1 MEMTNTM
8 ADGRLKNSIR
18 NTISGITSRVITIFF
33 PFIIRTV
40 IIKKIGMEYAGLNGL
55 FSSVL
60 MMLSISELGFGSA
73 LIYSMYKP
81 IAEADDDKV
90 CALLNFYKKVYR
102 IIGCIIL
109 IFGLILLPFVRSF
122 INGDVPS
129 DINVYV
135 LYLVFLLNTV
145 IGYFAFAYKSSLLTA
160 SQRSDISNRIS
171 ICVSLAMYAAQL
183 TVLWFLK
190 NYMAYVILSPVF
202 TVITNIVQSFVVDKV
217 YPQYRCRGSLE
228 KGEIKEIY
236 KNVFAL
242 FGEKVGWTVLLS
254 TDTIVISSTLGLMAV
269 ACYNNYYM
277 IISAVRNLV
286 MVIFD
291 SIRPSVGNSM
301 VTESLEKNYKDFNK
315 ITSLFIWISGFC
327 SISMICLF
335 QPFMRVWVGE
345 EYLLSKA
352 TVVMFGVYFF
362 GWKMLDVLVL
372 YQDAAGLWW
381 YSKSRPYVV
390 SILNILG
397 DILLVHI
404 FGLDGVVF
412 ATLFTSVCMS
422 YPWLLRVLFKRYF
435 KNTPWDY
442 LKRLSLQ
449 CLVVAAAA
457 LLTYLLCYHVIIGY
471 SFAKF
476 VIRTAICA
484 VIPNFIF
491 LFTIG
496 KKSGVHE
503 IISKVTNG
511 RI

>member
-1 MEMTNTM
+1 MSE
-8 ADGRLKNSIR
+8 GRLKNSIR
-18 NTISGITSRVITIFF
+18 NTISGIASRIITILF
-33 PFIIRTV
+33 PFIVRTV

-73 LIYSMYKP
+73 LVYSMYKP
-81 IAEADDDKV
+81 IAEADTDKV

-102 IIGCIIL
+102 IVGCAIL
-109 IFGLILLPFVRSF
+109 TLGLALLPFIRSF
-122 INGDVPS
+122 INGDVPA
-129 DINVYV
+129 DINVHV

-145 IGYFAFAYKSSLLTA
+145 IGYFAFAYKSALLTA
-160 SQRSDISNRIS
+160 SQREDISNRIM
-171 ICVSLAMYAAQL
+171 ICISLAMYVSQL

-190 NYMAYVILSPVF
+190 NYMVYVILSPVF
-202 TVITNIVQSFVVDKV
+202 TVITNIVRSIVVDKV

-228 KGEIKEIY
+228 KSELKGIY

-242 FGEKVGWTVLLS
+242 IGEKIGATVLLS
-254 TDTIVISSTLGLMAV
+254 TDTIVISSTLGLTAV

-286 MVIFD
+286 MVIFE

-315 ITSLFIWISGFC
+315 ISSLFVWISGFC

-335 QPFMRVWVGE
+335 QPFMRIWVGE
-345 EYLLSKA
+345 EYLLSKV
-352 TVVMFGVYFF
+352 TVIMFGIYFF

-372 YQDAAGLWW
+372 YRDAAGMWW
-381 YSKSRPYVV
+381 YGKSRPYVV
-390 SILNILG
+390 SALNILG
-397 DILLVHI
+397 DILLVHF

-422 YPWLLRVLFKRYF
+422 YPWLLGILFKRYF
-435 KNTPWDY
+435 KGKPWDY
-442 LKRLSLQ
+442 LKRLGIQ
-449 CLVVAAAA
+449 CLSVAVAC
-457 LLTYLLCYHVIIGY
+457 LLTYLLCYRVVIGY

-476 VIRTAICA
+476 VIRAAIC
-484 VIPNFIF
+484 VIVPNLIF
-491 LFTIG
+491 MLTIG
-496 KKSGVHE
+496 RNKDVHE
-503 IISKVTNG
+503 LILKITKG
-511 RI
+511 HI